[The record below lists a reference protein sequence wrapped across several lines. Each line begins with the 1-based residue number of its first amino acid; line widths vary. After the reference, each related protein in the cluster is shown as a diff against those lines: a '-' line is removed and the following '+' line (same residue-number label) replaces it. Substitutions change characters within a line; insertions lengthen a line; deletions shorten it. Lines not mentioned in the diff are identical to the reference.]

1 MKELW
6 VKNQIRVVSIALKSS
21 MQIKS
26 LKTSNWTVSIVEP
39 MAIFKDSRQMLVKSN
54 KMRKLSQCL
63 QHQRKLSVID
73 YLMIT
78 Q

>member
-6 VKNQIRVVSIALKSS
+6 DKNQFKVVSIALKSS

-26 LKTSNWTVSIVEP
+26 LKTSNWTVSIAEL
-39 MAIFKDSRQMLVKSN
+39 MAIFKDTRLMLVKSN
-54 KMRKLSQCL
+54 KMKKLFQFLQHRRKLC
-63 QHQRKLSVID
+63 VTD
-73 YLMIT
+73 YLLIT